1 MTNIL
6 IFKFLKMTKI
16 LFFLLAISG
25 CVNAMT
31 KEELGNRWRFAVGVD
46 LMQPKYKETA
56 GLEFDNYS
64 AFKNP
69 SSAFSRIAWNISYRI
84 FETYPVYIGAR
95 TNKGLNFD
103 IMETVYSTQLKKT
116 LNMRSRTEAS
126 TLYLATALHK
136 RFIPFVAGTFV
147 ENKSTI
153 YFPNQEI
160 NTSKSAFIYGFGAST
175 FINKK
180 IGISLAYYF
189 QNKELNTENII
200 GLSFNYYL

>member
-1 MTNIL
+1 
-6 IFKFLKMTKI
+6 MTKI

-46 LMQPKYKETA
+46 LMQPKYKETT

-64 AFKNP
+64 AFKTP
-69 SSAFSRIAWNISYRI
+69 ATAFSRIAWNVSYRI
-84 FETYPVYIGAR
+84 FETYPIYIGAR

-103 IMETVYSTQLKKT
+103 IMETVYSTQLHKT

-136 RFIPFVAGTFV
+136 NFIPFIAGTFI
-147 ENKSTI
+147 ESNSTI

-160 NTSKSAFIYGFGAST
+160 TSAKSGFIYGFGVSS
-175 FINKK
+175 FINENF
-180 IGISLAYYF
+180 GISLAYYF
-189 QNKELNTENII
+189 QSIQLNIDNII